1 MCQRADTRCN
11 AEYKRLR
18 DSLCDKDA
26 RNETVRR
33 ARQRQKGEPSVYAVW
48 FPSPR
53 ILKVGFTTDTNE
65 SIFVSNARNRAKRRG
80 WEIGNSRCVWKYP
93 GDTRTEAWMQST
105 LAFRWRAA
113 FEQKHSRICEWF
125 LVPDLTEAEIVG
137 VLDGIYGL
145 VPADM
150 VEQHVATLF

>member
-1 MCQRADTRCN
+1 MQSVDG
-11 AEYKRLR
+11 AEGGPGRLR
-18 DSLCDKDA
+18 RA
-26 RNETVRR
+26 FERTVNRWLLPHPLER
-33 ARQRQKGEPSVYAVW
+33 AT
-48 FPSPR
+48 FH
-53 ILKVGFTTDTNE
+53 F
-65 SIFVSNARNRAKRRG
+65 
-80 WEIGNSRCVWKYP
+80 IGNSRCVWKYP